1 MMMRMEGQKAP
12 RPRLVWVAK
21 EFEFH
26 AAHVLPNHD
35 GQCARLHGHTYRL
48 RVVVAGEP
56 NRVHPA
62 GLDPAEGMVV
72 DFAVLKDI
80 YTSRVEPLVE
90 HQQLHETLKGLVP
103 VTTCEEMA
111 RWLFIVFQGELFKR
125 DLELDSVTLWETPTS
140 YAEVRGA

>member
-1 MMMRMEGQKAP
+1 MMPRMEGHPAP
-12 RPRLVWVAK
+12 QHPVRVAK
-21 EFEFH
+21 EFQFH

-35 GQCARLHGHTYRL
+35 GACARLHGHTYRL
-48 RVVVAGEP
+48 RVVVVGLP
-56 NRVHPA
+56 RPVHPA
-62 GLDPAEGMVV
+62 GLDPEEGMVV
-72 DFAVLKDI
+72 DFSVLKDI
-80 YTSRVEPLVE
+80 YQRRVEPLVE